1 MMYTLAVMELL
12 GPESL
17 SSGHVIAGT
26 GTIDVDG
33 NVGGIGGV
41 RQKVVA
47 AEAAGAEVML
57 VPASNYDEAL
67 TAPRNGIELIPV
79 ATLDEV
85 LEALADL

>member
-12 GPESL
+12 TPGSL
-17 SSGHVIAGT
+17 SSGHVVAGT
-26 GTIDVDG
+26 GTIDAEG

-57 VPASNYDEAL
+57 VPAANYEEAL

-79 ATLDEV
+79 GSLDQA
-85 LEALADL
+85 LDALAGL